1 MKFTRHRLSAATR
14 SATFGICAFVVLL
27 ATSLSHAQAPADNKK
42 AAPIQASRYINPES
56 LKDYIAS
63 MGSIMVI
70 KQRPYDPFGQSQ
82 DPNAKTTPTE
92 PTPGTIRRHSP
103 IKPTSLTEIVRG
115 IQVTTI
121 MPGEG
126 RFLIGTRSFK
136 KGDTIPITFRGRP
149 MKLQVAAVNATKI
162 DFTDVDSGEVA
173 SVSLNL
179 LPAGMS
185 AGANGVLS
193 APGMQPDNSSA
204 PIEIEGGA
212 SAP

>member
-1 MKFTRHRLSAATR
+1 MKSTRHHLSTATR
-14 SATFGICAFVVLL
+14 PATFGICASVMLL
-27 ATSLSHAQAPADNKK
+27 ATSFSHAQTAADGKN
-42 AAPIQASRYINPES
+42 ASPIQASRYINPES

-63 MGSIMVI
+63 LSSIMAI

-82 DPNAKTTPTE
+82 DPNAKVTPTE
-92 PTPGTIRRHSP
+92 PTPGTIRRHTP

-149 MKLQVAAVNATKI
+149 MKLKVVAVNANKI
-162 DFTDVDSGEVA
+162 DFADADTGEVA

-179 LPAGMS
+179 MPAGMS
-185 AGANGVLS
+185 AGTNGALS
-193 APGMQPDNSSA
+193 APGMQADNSNA